1 MKAVNCNGTGGGGLL
16 NGSRALFLSPCR
28 RERERERERER
39 DVLDVCVVGA
49 HSPSSE
55 TGDI

>member
-1 MKAVNCNGTGGGGLL
+1 MAAGLCFSL
-16 NGSRALFLSPCR
+16 LAE
-28 RERERERERER
+28 ERERERERER